1 MKMKHTFSR
10 IAILFLV
17 LVSTTI
23 SCRSKTTEENIQEQD
38 EASQSAD
45 STSQSETSPTDAPA
59 PTNTSA
65 PTPTPTETLEPT
77 ADFLS
82 NDEVCQLIPEGLCYY
97 PLFPAIEGYTQKFR
111 VTNITTGE
119 ESYETRIYG
128 ATETNTQGAGEEQQ
142 DQFSYDLVTDE
153 TTTTIEAFCMAG
165 GILVNDVQAM
175 AAISEDSMN
184 YSDGSWDTISLDIN
198 GFTYPRE
205 LSPGDTWTQT
215 MEWVVDMD
223 MAMINEFMLKSTTT
237 FTYVGIET
245 VEVPAGT
252 FSAHRIEMVMDFVVG
267 PMFNGSFMQFASIPV
282 SGTSWNVDCLGA
294 VKYAYNAMDEET
306 ISELVEYSLP

>member
-1 MKMKHTFSR
+1 MKNRQAFSK
-10 IAILFLV
+10 IVILILI
-17 LVSTTI
+17 LASTMI
-23 SCRSKTTEENIQEQD
+23 SCGPNTNEGNVQEAATQTA
-38 EASQSAD
+38 EAN
-45 STSQSETSPTDAPA
+45 SQSETAPTDTPA
-59 PTNTSA
+59 PTSTST
-65 PTPTPTETLEPT
+65 PTTTPTETLEPT
-77 ADFLS
+77 TAFLT
-82 NDEVCQLIPEGLCYY
+82 NDEACQLIPEGLCYY
-97 PLFPAIEGYTQKFR
+97 PLFPAIEGYTQKFL
-111 VTNITTGE
+111 VSNITTGE

-128 ATETNTQGAGEEQQ
+128 ATETNIQGAGEEQQ
-142 DQFSYDLVTDE
+142 DKFTYDLVTDAA
-153 TTTTIEAFCMAG
+153 TTTIEAFCLAD
-165 GILVNDVQAM
+165 GILVNDIQAM

-184 YSDGSWDTISLDIN
+184 YSDGSWETISLDIN

-252 FSAHRIEMVMDFVVG
+252 FTAHRIDMVMDFVVG
-267 PMFNGSFMQFASIPV
+267 PMFNDSFMQFASIPV
-282 SGTSWNVDCLGA
+282 SGTSWNVDCLGP

>member
-1 MKMKHTFSR
+1 MIKKQSFSK
-10 IAILFLV
+10 IVILFLI
-17 LVSTTI
+17 LASALI
-23 SCRSKTTEENIQEQD
+23 ACRPNNPEGSAQEQ
-38 EASQSAD
+38 EAASQTAEANA
-45 STSQSETSPTDAPA
+45 QSETSPTNTLV
-59 PTNTSA
+59 PTSTS
-65 PTPTPTETLEPT
+65 TPTTMPTDTLEPAT
-77 ADFLS
+77 DILN

-119 ESYETRIYG
+119 ESFETRIYG

-142 DQFSYDLVTDE
+142 DQFSYDLVTDQA
-153 TTTTIEAFCMAG
+153 TTTIDAFCMAG
-165 GILVNDVQAM
+165 GLLINDVQAM
-175 AAISEDSMN
+175 AAISEDSMGN
-184 YSDGSWDTISLDIN
+184 SDGSWETISLDIN

-215 MEWVVDMD
+215 MEWVVDMN
-223 MAMINEFMLKSTTT
+223 MPMINEFMLKSTTT

-267 PMFNGSFMQFASIPV
+267 PMFNGSFMQFANIPV
-282 SGTSWNVDCLGA
+282 SGTSWNVDCLGT
-294 VKYAYNAMDEET
+294 VKYTYDAMDEET
-306 ISELVEYSLP
+306 VSELVEYSLP